1 MSTALPTEWVSL
13 LLQLQDMVRSQ
24 TLATSKNHGALPIP
38 SLSDWLAGA
47 GGSSTD
53 PPHGESPTAQT
64 FAPGSSI
71 SPEQWRAIGR
81 YGQALSALQAAW
93 VEIGLATWS
102 QSQSS
107 AQTPA
112 EPGALRAAYDRWAE
126 VGERLFSE
134 RAATDEYGALI
145 GELINAQVD
154 LHLAYGLGEAPEPED
169 PRELK
174 EALAEARAREKQL
187 REDLEALRAQGVASQ
202 HSPEKTTRKKSAKK
216 SRSSAA
222 ESRPVK
228 KKARSQTRPTKKK
241 VARVSRGKTS
251 S

>member
-47 GGSSTD
+47 GDSPTD

-71 SPEQWRAIGR
+71 SPDQWRAIAR
-81 YGQALSALQAAW
+81 YSQALNALQAAW

-102 QSQSS
+102 QSQSG
-107 AQTPA
+107 AQTPV
-112 EPGALRAAYDRWAE
+112 EQGALRAAYDRWAE
-126 VGERLFSE
+126 VGEQLFSE

-145 GELINAQVD
+145 SELINAQVD

-187 REDLEALRAQGVASQ
+187 REDLEALRTQGVASQ

-216 SRSSAA
+216 SRSSTA
-222 ESRPVK
+222 EPRPVK
-228 KKARSQTRPTKKK
+228 KTAQTKVPPTKRK
-241 VARVSRGKTS
+241 AGRASRGKTS